1 MCERF
6 IYESPIFSK
15 NKMFIGIDDTDSEKG
30 MCTTYIAALL
40 HEKLDTTGYPRLI
53 RLNPNIPYKT
63 RGNGAIALNAKG
75 NPKKIK
81 ESVLETVKKYA
92 HLQNKKTNPGV
103 VFMEDLNQKNK
114 KILNDFYQKTVSEIV
129 TIEEAEEI
137 AKSVKAEIHKFN
149 NGRGVIGALA
159 AMGARLSDKTYE
171 LIAYRTR
178 KDYGKQKKIDRNS
191 VFEMNEKT
199 YPETFDNIDPDT
211 GQILITPHG
220 YDPVFCGIRGNSVEI
235 VKKAWRILKPLEK
248 IERIQIFETNQGT
261 DAHLRKKKISGLEP
275 YDCAILVGKVISNPK
290 SIEGGH
296 VIFRLSDKSGEID
309 CAAYEPTGEFRD
321 IIRKLRVGDH
331 IEVYGGIGKYPTTLN
346 LEKIQILKL
355 ERAYERIP
363 PECCGRRMTSAGKGK
378 GFKCKRCGKKLGE
391 DAAVVKEIPRD
402 LEFGFYEVPPRARRH
417 LSMPLIRTKK

>member
-40 HEKLDTTGYPRLI
+40 HEKLGTTGYPRLI

-92 HLQNKKTNPGV
+92 YLQNKKTNPGV

-296 VIFRLSDKSGEID
+296 VIFRLSDKSGEVD

>member
-1 MCERF
+1 
-6 IYESPIFSK
+6 
-15 NKMFIGIDDTDSEKG
+15 
-30 MCTTYIAALL
+30 
-40 HEKLDTTGYPRLI
+40 
-53 RLNPNIPYKT
+53 
-63 RGNGAIALNAKG
+63 
-75 NPKKIK
+75 
-81 ESVLETVKKYA
+81 
-92 HLQNKKTNPGV
+92 
-103 VFMEDLNQKNK
+103 
-114 KILNDFYQKTVSEIV
+114 
-129 TIEEAEEI
+129 
-137 AKSVKAEIHKFN
+137 
-149 NGRGVIGALA
+149 
-159 AMGARLSDKTYE
+159 
-171 LIAYRTR
+171 
-178 KDYGKQKKIDRNS
+178 
-191 VFEMNEKT
+191 MNEKT

-296 VIFRLSDKSGEID
+296 VIFRLSDKSGEVD